1 MQRSLK
7 FAAQAAVILAMCAAG
22 VRLAGAQSIVLSPTG
37 YITVGLG
44 GTKQFSA
51 SLSASMGSGTTDIAV
66 TWSVGRPGLNA
77 GLGTISST
85 GLYTAPSVL
94 PSNTQIQITAKSV
107 STPTMSAVT
116 YLYLLPNGPTLTSVS
131 PNPQPA
137 GTAKVT
143 LTGSGFQS
151 GAEIICNGVQYGST
165 FVSSSTLTTS
175 VYLGP
180 SVTTA
185 SYYVANPGTS
195 PSMTVVVPVTA
206 AGGSGGGGGTGGG
219 GTGGGGGGTPAP
231 LVTPASAS
239 VALGATQQFTASN
252 VTSWSATYGT
262 VTATG
267 LYTAPSAMPASG
279 TDTVT
284 ATGAGG
290 KGTATV
296 TLVSNTPPTIQS
308 ISTNP
313 LPLGVFSATIT
324 GTGFTAKSVVQLGG
338 LTLPVTAN
346 TPPASL
352 TVAGFAGTGGSLNLT
367 VANGSVTS
375 QPFPVNVGVPNPLV
389 SSTAA
394 RRFLE
399 QAAFG
404 PSPAD
409 ATHLQTIGFQAWLNE
424 QFAMPV
430 VSNYNPLLN
439 TSQSGMPAYF
449 LANAVTNADQLRQ
462 RVAFALSQIFVT
474 SITTVIWNQDMIP
487 YEQML
492 INDAFTN
499 YRQILGDVTL
509 SPAMGEYLNM
519 ANNAKANPAAGTVA
533 NENYAREIMQ
543 LMSTGDVLLNQ
554 DGTLQLD
561 GSGNPLPTYLQTDVT
576 ELARVMTGWT
586 YAPAAGAPVNWGA
599 YITENGPMVYYGP
612 EHDYGSKTLL
622 GGHVAPANL
631 SPDVDLSQALDNLAG
646 HPNTAPFIS
655 KQLIQHLVKSNPSPA
670 YVQRVASAFT
680 SSNGD
685 MKTVITAILL
695 DQEARANDA
704 GGNDQAAD
712 GHLQEPALMLPGL
725 VRAFGGQMTPANYY
739 TSNMADMGQDIYNPP
754 SVFNYYSPNFTVG
767 GTGGLKGGEF
777 QIDNPN
783 NSIVRENLVAT
794 LFNQYSNPVQS
805 YGPGTTI
812 DLTAFLPLAASPAT
826 LVAAL
831 DLTLTHGTM
840 PAAMKQIITTAVTA
854 DNAGALHQVQTGIYL
869 ILTASYY
876 NVWH

>member
-1 MQRSLK
+1 MQRSLNYT
-7 FAAQAAVILAMCAAG
+7 AQAALALAMCAG
-22 VRLAGAQSIVLSPTG
+22 GIRLAGAQSIVLSPTG
-37 YITVGLG
+37 YITAGLG

-66 TWSVGRPGLNA
+66 TWSVGRPGLNT

-107 STPTMSAVT
+107 STPTLSAVT

-131 PNPQPA
+131 PNPQHT
-137 GTAKVT
+137 GTTKVT
-143 LTGSGFQS
+143 LTGSGYQS

-195 PSMTVVVPVTA
+195 PSKTVVVPVTA
-206 AGGSGGGGGTGGG
+206 TGSSGG
-219 GTGGGGGGTPAP
+219 GTGGGGGGTAAPA
-231 LVTPASAS
+231 VTPAS
-239 VALGATQQFTASN
+239 VTLALGATQQFTASN

-267 LYTAPSAMPASG
+267 LYTAPSAIPATG
-279 TDTVT
+279 TDAVT

-296 TLVSNTPPTIQS
+296 TLVSNTSPTIQS
-308 ISTNP
+308 ISANP

-324 GTGFTAKSVVQLGG
+324 GAGFTAKSVVQLGG
-338 LTLPVTAN
+338 LTLPVTASVLP
-346 TPPASL
+346 TSL

-375 QPFPVNVGVPNPLV
+375 QAFPVNVGVPNPLV
-389 SSTAA
+389 SPSAS

-409 ATHLQTIGFQAWLNE
+409 AAHVQTIGFQAWLNE

-487 YEQML
+487 YQQML

-533 NENYAREIMQ
+533 NENYAREVMQ

-561 GSGNPLPTYLQTDVT
+561 GSGNPVPTYLQTDVT

-586 YAPAAGAPVNWGA
+586 YAPPPGAPVNWGA
-599 YITENGPMVYYGP
+599 YITENGPMVYYAP

-622 GGHVAPANL
+622 GGHIVRSESLTGCRP
-631 SPDVDLSQALDNLAG
+631 
-646 HPNTAPFIS
+646 I
-655 KQLIQHLVKSNPSPA
+655 
-670 YVQRVASAFT
+670 ASA
-680 SSNGD
+680 
-685 MKTVITAILL
+685 
-695 DQEARANDA
+695 R
-704 GGNDQAAD
+704 
-712 GHLQEPALMLPGL
+712 
-725 VRAFGGQMTPANYY
+725 
-739 TSNMADMGQDIYNPP
+739 
-754 SVFNYYSPNFTVG
+754 
-767 GTGGLKGGEF
+767 
-777 QIDNPN
+777 
-783 NSIVRENLVAT
+783 
-794 LFNQYSNPVQS
+794 
-805 YGPGTTI
+805 
-812 DLTAFLPLAASPAT
+812 
-826 LVAAL
+826 
-831 DLTLTHGTM
+831 
-840 PAAMKQIITTAVTA
+840 
-854 DNAGALHQVQTGIYL
+854 
-869 ILTASYY
+869 
-876 NVWH
+876 

>member
-1 MQRSLK
+1 MVR
-7 FAAQAAVILAMCAAG
+7 AA
-22 VRLAGAQSIVLSPTG
+22 
-37 YITVGLG
+37 
-44 GTKQFSA
+44 
-51 SLSASMGSGTTDIAV
+51 
-66 TWSVGRPGLNA
+66 
-77 GLGTISST
+77 
-85 GLYTAPSVL
+85 
-94 PSNTQIQITAKSV
+94 
-107 STPTMSAVT
+107 
-116 YLYLLPNGPTLTSVS
+116 
-131 PNPQPA
+131 
-137 GTAKVT
+137 
-143 LTGSGFQS
+143 
-151 GAEIICNGVQYGST
+151 
-165 FVSSSTLTTS
+165 
-175 VYLGP
+175 
-180 SVTTA
+180 
-185 SYYVANPGTS
+185 
-195 PSMTVVVPVTA
+195 
-206 AGGSGGGGGTGGG
+206 GGTGGG

-239 VALGATQQFTASN
+239 LALGGTQQFTASN
-252 VTSWSATYGT
+252 VTSWSAIYGT

-267 LYTAPSAMPASG
+267 LYTAPSTMPASG

-308 ISTNP
+308 ISANP

-338 LTLPVTAN
+338 LTLPVTAS

-389 SSTAA
+389 SSAAA

-404 PSPAD
+404 PTPAD
-409 ATHLQTIGFQAWLNE
+409 AAHVQTIGFQAWLNQ
-424 QFAMPV
+424 QFTMPV
-430 VSNYNPLLN
+430 VSNYNPLLTPARAACRP
-439 TSQSGMPAYF
+439 TSWPTPSRMP
-449 LANAVTNADQLRQ
+449 DQLRQ

-474 SITTVIWNQDMIP
+474 SITKLIWNQDMVP
-487 YEQML
+487 YQQML

-509 SPAMGEYLNM
+509 SPAMGEYLDM

-543 LMSTGDVLLNQ
+543 LLSTRRRAAESGWHAAARRLGQPPSHLSSDRRYRIGSRVYR
-554 DGTLQLD
+554 LD
-561 GSGNPLPTYLQTDVT
+561 LC
-576 ELARVMTGWT
+576 
-586 YAPAAGAPVNWGA
+586 AGARRRRLTGA
-599 YITENGPMVYYGP
+599 PTSPATGRWSYYGP
-612 EHDYGSKTLL
+612 EHDSGSKTLL
-622 GGHVAPANL
+622 SGHVAPANL
-631 SPDVDLSQALDNLAG
+631 SPDVDLRQALDNLSN
-646 HPNTAPFIS
+646 HPNIAPFIS

-754 SVFNYYSPNFTVG
+754 SVFNYYSPTFTVG

-812 DLTAFLPLAASPAT
+812 DLTPFFPWRRPPRRWLMRS
-826 LVAAL
+826 
-831 DLTLTHGTM
+831 
-840 PAAMKQIITTAVTA
+840 
-854 DNAGALHQVQTGIYL
+854 
-869 ILTASYY
+869 ILL
-876 NVWH
+876 

>member
-7 FAAQAAVILAMCAAG
+7 CAVRAALTLAICIVG
-22 VRLAGAQSIVLSPTG
+22 VRPASAQTIVISPSG

-51 SLSASMGSGTTDIAV
+51 SLSPSMGSGATGIGV
-66 TWSVGRPGLNA
+66 TWSVGRPGLNT
-77 GLGTISST
+77 GLGTISSS

-107 STPTMSAVT
+107 ATPTLSAVT
-116 YLYLLPNGPTLTSVS
+116 YLYLLPNGPTLTSAS
-131 PNPQPA
+131 PNPQPT
-137 GTAKVT
+137 GTTKVT
-143 LTGSGFQS
+143 LIGSGFQS
-151 GAEIICNGVQYGST
+151 GAEIMCNGVQYGST
-165 FVSSSTLTTS
+165 FASSTSLSTS

-180 SVTTA
+180 SVTSA
-185 SYYVANPGTS
+185 SYYVVNPGTS
-195 PSMTVVVPVTA
+195 PSNIVIVPVKA
-206 AGGSGGGGGTGGG
+206 AGGSGGGGGTSGGG
-219 GTGGGGGGTPAP
+219 GATPAP
-231 LVTPASAS
+231 VVTPASVTLA
-239 VALGATQQFTASN
+239 VGGTQQFSASN

-262 VTATG
+262 VTAAG
-267 LYTAPSAMPASG
+267 LYTAPSTMPASG

-296 TLVSNTPPTIQS
+296 TLVSNVPPTIQS

-313 LPLGVFSATIT
+313 LPLGVFSATII
-324 GTGFTAKSVVQLGG
+324 GTGFTANSMVQLGG
-338 LTLPVTAN
+338 LTLPVTAR
-346 TPPASL
+346 TLPTSL

-367 VANGSVTS
+367 VSNGSVAS
-375 QPFPVNVGVPNPLV
+375 QPFLVNAGVPNPLV
-389 SSTAA
+389 SPSAA

-399 QAAFG
+399 QSAFG
-404 PSPAD
+404 PTPAD
-409 ATHLQTIGFQAWLNE
+409 AAHVQAIGFQAWLNE

-430 VSNYNPLLN
+430 ISNYNPLLN

-533 NENYAREIMQ
+533 NENYAREVMQ

-554 DGTLQLD
+554 DGTLELD
-561 GSGNPLPTYLQTDVT
+561 ASGNPIPTYLQHDVT

-586 YAPAAGAPVNWGA
+586 YAPAPGGQINWGA

-612 EHDYGSKTLL
+612 EHDYGSKALL

-631 SPDVDLSQALDNLAG
+631 SPDVDLSQALDNLAN

-680 SSNGD
+680 ASNGD
-685 MKTVITAILL
+685 MKTVIAAILL

-704 GGNDQAAD
+704 GGNDQATD
-712 GHLQEPALMLPGL
+712 GHLQEPALMLPAL
-725 VRAFGGQMTPANYY
+725 VRAFAGQMTPANYY
-739 TSNMADMGQDIYNPP
+739 ASNMAAMGQDIYNPP
-754 SVFNYYSPNFTVG
+754 SVFNYYSPSLTVG

-783 NSIVRENLVAT
+783 NAIVRENLVAT

-840 PAAMKQIITTAVTA
+840 PAAMKQIITTAVAA
-854 DNAGALHQVQTGIYL
+854 DNGGALHQVQTGIYL